1 MAIYISK
8 NAISKNPLVT
18 QEIDKEE
25 KKYPSL
31 KSELLKTEYLISL
44 IANPKGVIYLRRGN
58 TQNDSLSIIRI
69 KLALNTIHAYYK
81 TIDGNNEY
89 EIPGGYFT
97 DNDIRN
103 GGFDSALESA
113 IIAFQNFAGIN
124 DDGVI
129 GPETVLFLDSYIN
142 NQVLYD
148 LSKNTIQG
156 KKTDKEVSVITSNST
171 LDEHGNTTYKYFF
184 KIGDKELVYEEKNG
198 KPLKLKPLDRT
209 DANEKALFLLND
221 KQKKE
226 LRDQHGSE
234 LEFLKDSENIVV
246 SIKDNTART
255 SVKGD
260 PITSFGSLQDELNIT
275 PPKILG
281 DDQATLYLVQD
292 GDALVKLIEQEY
304 YNNQP
309 VDILNPL
316 SDTGEVIYTLKAQ
329 TLNTDSDTREHDAKL
344 QFYMNLLYYCNSIEN
359 QDGSLVEFGVN
370 KSDTYTRYD
379 NDHLLEFQM
388 YNNTLDSNNPETA
401 LLNYYRFLKYQE
413 SKGSKI
419 EFDNTGET
427 TSFVMNA
434 GKYIYIPSREFA
446 DSLYYHINFR
456 HQEMLV
462 ETEKGYEYVADT
474 SFIDDVIDLLS
485 TWTGAAAVIV
495 NFVVEETT
503 NLLSEVYFFM
513 KEAYVFAK
521 QLSKDWLRGLG
532 GELGVGLGGTFGIFA
547 GDIES
552 TSVFYRKMSRKD
564 EYVFVL
570 QQNNKAF
577 GGVDVGVGGAVGLKK
592 TAFGK
597 KKSNMSLGLQ
607 IGAGLKAGQVF
618 NYMAEYELPVRQE
631 ETAVLTLLVHVF
643 GGSVTKLAAKM
654 AASLGVLNIDPD
666 QYLTKM
672 KIGLSVEANVWG
684 ASQLGYKKDDASKP
698 EKKKN
703 INFPSGQTTP
713 DNSSQSPGD
722 WLTKNI
728 FKLFSD
734 AGISADGSAALGSEI
749 EFEAKY
755 DNKPLVVEKGD
766 RVPSQIKA
774 KVFTFCGSSFAAHG
788 MGSRLTRL
796 FLSNNIAAFLNFL
809 KFDTN
814 YGFGHEITFNREGR
828 ADELT
833 VQDVDP
839 ISSGD
844 PDSIPVTAN
853 GSKAKYGN
861 NKATWE
867 TQALLSRF
875 RGDVDVLF
883 IQGNEVTL
891 KLNTYELVTRL
902 RNGNFFTF
910 NTIQDVIQLVYSI
923 EFQFKPSLL
932 NLGRSQG
939 RVVFAEGVMGSMNN
953 RFNKGNRRDF
963 IAKKSL
969 AQWGKN
975 GKYTGE
981 VYAGLYAKVEFKIG
995 DLLGSIANVIKYYI
1009 RYWYLRLKA
1018 PIEIN
1023 DDELLLRINKFINVD
1038 ISEKINAFYIALG
1051 ETENSILSK
1060 EQYEQLFVE
1069 LNQEITAFYT
1079 KESLAPNFGSTALEL
1094 LDVTGYLLQYLNNET
1109 TIVKPTKV
1117 AGGTGTKWEDMDIQ
1131 RFTPALV
1138 SIADIVDT
1146 ELFVESKLGV
1156 KIAPNIS
1163 GAIGGKLRLLAM
1175 FEGALAFVY
1184 HVVENNKLIPLETGD
1199 LDKKVLTDIG
1209 AFVGIDESTGEVTD
1223 ANGKGIR
1230 KSIIQLPN

>member
-8 NAISKNPLVT
+8 NAISKNPFVT

-25 KKYPSL
+25 KKYPPL
-31 KSELLKTEYLISL
+31 TTDFLKTPYLIQIMTS
-44 IANPKGVIYLRRGN
+44 PKSGVYLSKYKVN
-58 TQNDSLSIIRI
+58 NDKISVRRI
-69 KLALNTIHAYYK
+69 KEALNFIH
-81 TIDGNNEY
+81 TFTGSVGGNIY
-89 EIPGGYFT
+89 QIPGGELLEARQI
-97 DNDIRN
+97 NS
-103 GGFDSALESA
+103 GVFDDKLEA
-113 IIAFQNFAGIN
+113 AVIEFQKFVGITE
-124 DDGVI
+124 DGVI
-129 GPETVLFLDSYIN
+129 GPETLYHIDNFLHSFF
-142 NQVLYD
+142 
-148 LSKNTIQG
+148 SRE
-156 KKTDKEVSVITSNST
+156 DKENEILGKAINKSIMVKPGELIDDGDGNVYYLYGIRIGEKTYSYQ
-171 LDEHGNTTYKYFF
+171 HYGNTPMSTSPIDTMLDGKNAFIF
-184 KIGDKELVYEEKNG
+184 KDVTKEEIINQNNIIEDNEQAFIRRSKMMSFSGD
-198 KPLKLKPLDRT
+198 LKT
-209 DANEKALFLLND
+209 AGLNLGIED
-221 KQKKE
+221 VE
-226 LRDQHGSE
+226 SE
-234 LEFLKDSENIVV
+234 LD
-246 SIKDNTART
+246 
-255 SVKGD
+255 
-260 PITSFGSLQDELNIT
+260 IT
-275 PPKILG
+275 PPQILPEE
-281 DDQATLYLVQD
+281 QAYLYLVSE
-292 GDALVKLIEQEY
+292 GDTLMKIVEREY

-309 VDILNPL
+309 VDIPNPL
-316 SDTGEVIYTLKAQ
+316 SDTGEAIYTLKAQ
-329 TLNTDSDTREHDAKL
+329 TLNTDPDTREHDAKL

-485 TWTGAAAVIV
+485 TWTGAAAAIV

-513 KEAYVFAK
+513 KEAYAFAK

-532 GELGVGLGGTFGIFA
+532 GELGVGLGATYGIFA

-577 GGVDVGVGGAVGLKK
+577 GGIDVGVGGAVGLKK

-643 GGSVTKLAAKM
+643 GGPVTKLAAKM

-684 ASQLGYKKDDASKP
+684 ASQLGYKKDDTSKP

-703 INFPSGQTTP
+703 INFPSGQITP

-755 DNKPLVVEKGD
+755 DNKPLVAQKGD

-774 KVFTFCGSSFAAHG
+774 KVFAFCGGSFAAHG

-839 ISSGD
+839 VSSGD

-1023 DDELLLRINKFINVD
+1023 DDELLLRINKFINNN
-1038 ISEKINAFYIALG
+1038 IPEKIKNIYETFG
-1051 ETENSILSK
+1051 ETKDNILSK

-1069 LNQEITAFYT
+1069 LNHEITAFYT
-1079 KESLAPNFGSTALEL
+1079 EESLAPNFGSTALEL

-1209 AFVGIDESTGEVTD
+1209 AFIGIDESTGEVTD